1 MRFSLGQH
9 LAYLSLPV
17 YLLIFGEL
25 AGTEMQEKRFGEIS
39 TSFVLA
45 ALHCFCGN
53 PPTPIADSTFILNTC
68 FLFFC
73 IIDVK

>member
-17 YLLIFGEL
+17 YLLIFGDL

-45 ALHCFCGN
+45 ALH
-53 PPTPIADSTFILNTC
+53 
-68 FLFFC
+68 
-73 IIDVK
+73 